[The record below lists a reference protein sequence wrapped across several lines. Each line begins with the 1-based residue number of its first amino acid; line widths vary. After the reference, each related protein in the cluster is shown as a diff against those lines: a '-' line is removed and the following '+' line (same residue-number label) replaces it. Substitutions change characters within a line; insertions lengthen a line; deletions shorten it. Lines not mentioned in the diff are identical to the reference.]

1 MPNEIEDYPNYS
13 DFADTRPQL
22 EGEKKGIAEIF
33 NIRILV
39 TGFRVGKSKYKDRGY
54 LTLQFKF
61 RKDGEKY
68 IIFTASEPLI
78 DESRKSEVKMPYYT
92 TIVQRG
98 KYYTMT

>member
-1 MPNEIEDYPNYS
+1 M
-13 DFADTRPQL
+13 
-22 EGEKKGIAEIF
+22 
-33 NIRILV
+33 
-39 TGFRVGKSKYKDRGY
+39 TGFRVGKSRYKDKEY

-61 RKDGEKY
+61 AIQKNGEKY

-78 DESRKSEVKMPYYT
+78 DAARKSEVKMPYYT